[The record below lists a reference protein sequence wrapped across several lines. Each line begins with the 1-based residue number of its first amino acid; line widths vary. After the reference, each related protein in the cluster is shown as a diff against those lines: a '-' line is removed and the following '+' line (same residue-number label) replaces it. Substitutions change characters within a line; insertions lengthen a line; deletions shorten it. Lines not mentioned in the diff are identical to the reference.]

1 MPFFCFKDKL
11 HLMYF
16 KRYIELS
23 IFILITLFTMFNV
36 VTYSEAIKHYTLRM
50 QMLMTASKDY
60 SLGNVQHCRQKWFFF
75 LSLEGFSMQQ
85 YSEELHLWFCWV
97 YLKDIF
103 CFIFLYFPGSLQA
116 TNLHE
121 KTTVYWL
128 LIKTSP
134 PKMHWDW
141 I

>member
-1 MPFFCFKDKL
+1 MITVPFFCFKDKL

-60 SLGNVQHCRQKWFFF
+60 SLGNVQHCRQKCFFFF
-75 LSLEGFSMQQ
+75 LSLEGFFNAAVLRGTASMILLSLTQRHF
-85 YSEELHLWFCWV
+85 LF
-97 YLKDIF
+97 YL
-103 CFIFLYFPGSLQA
+103 SLFA
-116 TNLHE
+116 R
-121 KTTVYWL
+121 
-128 LIKTSP
+128 
-134 PKMHWDW
+134 
-141 I
+141 